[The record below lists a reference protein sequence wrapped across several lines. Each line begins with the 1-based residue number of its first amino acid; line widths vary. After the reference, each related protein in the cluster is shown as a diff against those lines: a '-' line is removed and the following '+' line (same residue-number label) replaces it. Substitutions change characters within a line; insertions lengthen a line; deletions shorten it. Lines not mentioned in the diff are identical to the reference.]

1 MAVMTTM
8 VACFNQEVELKKETV
23 RKDTRALML
32 GPQMV
37 NGRTTRKTYVKSPV
51 GYGPDLGGIGCR
63 FEGCD
68 GSEVCR

>member
-37 NGRTTRKTYVKSPV
+37 TWPRYSKDLRKVAGRLRARSG
-51 GYGPDLGGIGCR
+51 GYWLSFR
-63 FEGCD
+63 
-68 GSEVCR
+68 RM